1 MSKPQTIY
9 TCSRCGAQ
17 SLKWNG
23 RCLECGAWGTLEART
38 IGAKEAKTKKL
49 SVAPA
54 EIVDFNEETQNLASP
69 RIKTN
74 ISEVDRVLGG
84 GIVPGSL
91 ILLSGEPGIG
101 KSTIVAQIANAVAN
115 LPSLARRGLGG
126 GVVFYAS
133 GEESVSQVKARFKR
147 LKCGGEN
154 IKFIPETNV
163 EKIIAAINAPADI
176 RVGGAHNTPLIKGV
190 RGIKEAGNDE
200 RPLNTPPHSPYQ
212 GGWGKGD
219 FKNAEQHPNNP
230 PALLIIDSIQTVYT
244 SAVESEPGSI
254 SQIRASAA
262 NFLEMAKRKNIPV
275 ILIGHITKDGAI
287 AGPKSLEHIVDTVIY
302 LEAEEKHN
310 YRILRATKNRFGSI
324 NELGIFEMTDS
335 GFKEIKNPGAIFLEA
350 TSEKISGS
358 VISCIIEGT
367 RPFLVEI
374 QALVTKTVFGYPQ
387 RKASGFDLNRL
398 QVLIAVL
405 TKRAKI
411 NLTNQDVILNVVG
424 GLKINDP
431 ALDLPVCLAITSSL
445 LNQVVDRK
453 TICLGEVGLGGEIR
467 NVSKLEQ
474 RLNEAEK
481 LGFTKAI
488 VPDCDI
494 KAKKIKLEK
503 VKNINEIV
511 KNF

>member
-1 MSKPQTIY
+1 MPKSQTIHI
-9 TCSRCGAQ
+9 CSRCDAQ
-17 SLKWNG
+17 SYKWNG
-23 RCLECGAWGTLEART
+23 RCLECGAWGTLQEQAVD
-38 IGAKEAKTKKL
+38 AKKSGNKKT
-49 SVAPA
+49 SAPPA
-54 EIVDFNEETQNLASP
+54 EIIDFNNVETQDFASL
-69 RIKTN
+69 RMKTN
-74 ISEVDRVLGG
+74 IGEVDRVLGG

-101 KSTIVAQIANAVAN
+101 KSTIVAQIADAAAKN
-115 LPSLARRGLGG
+115 ST
-126 GVVFYAS
+126 VFYAS
-133 GEESVSQVKARFKR
+133 GEESFNQVKSRFDR
-147 LKCGGEN
+147 LKCGGKN
-154 IKFIPETNV
+154 IKFISETNV
-163 EKIIAAINAPADI
+163 EKIIAAVMAEELNPP
-176 RVGGAHNTPLIKGV
+176 TPLLKG
-190 RGIKEAGNDE
+190 GDGS
-200 RPLNTPPHSPYQ
+200 PPSKGGLGGLKNSAQHS
-212 GGWGKGD
+212 
-219 FKNAEQHPNNP
+219 NHA
-230 PALLIIDSIQTVYT
+230 PALLVIDSIQTVYA
-244 SAVESEPGSI
+244 SAVESEPGGL
-254 SQIRASAA
+254 SQIRASAVS
-262 NFLEMAKRKNIPV
+262 FLEMAKKKNIPV
-275 ILIGHITKDGAI
+275 ILIGHITKDGSI

-302 LEAEEKHN
+302 LEAEQKHD
-310 YRILRATKNRFGSI
+310 YRILRATKNRFGSV
-324 NELGIFEMTDS
+324 NELGIFEMTGA
-335 GFKEIKNPGAIFLEA
+335 GFKEIKNPGAIFLE
-350 TSEKISGS
+350 TTEEKISGS

-453 TICLGEVGLGGEIR
+453 TIALGEVGLGGEVR

-488 VPDCDI
+488 VPDTNI

-503 VKNINEIV
+503 VKNINGII